1 MKANQEIFKD
11 VLMVNIQDTANIS
24 LTRIGRLG
32 ALFHD
37 KKIFISLTLFERPAQ
52 YGPVTKQPVENNL
65 LGAYESLKKAI
76 INNSFKITL
85 VLGNVQVFNY
95 FQLLFCKNKYILF
108 LSSLLLLLQ
117 SKILLLILI
126 RIMDVTFLCHIVRMN
141 FSD

>member
-52 YGPVTKQPVENNL
+52 YGPVTKPPVENNL

-95 FQLLFCKNKYILF
+95 FQLLFCKYILF